1 MPEIFITKEH
11 VNEIL
16 RKDFLMEHHASPKK
30 IQVARA
36 IVNGNRDIIS
46 HFMANGLFTNKQFE
60 RTLNDRKLRIKYAK
74 MVTFLNKGK
83 YTEFDRL
90 YTAIKDRP
98 DTLCGWLD
106 FENEYLETTLNLLPK
121 EESY

>member
-1 MPEIFITKEH
+1 MAEIFISKQQI
-11 VNEIL
+11 NEVL
-16 RKDFLMEHHASPKK
+16 RRDFLMEHHASPKK

-36 IVNGNRDIIS
+36 IVNGNLDIIS
-46 HFMANGLFTNKQFE
+46 HFTANGLFTHKQFE
-60 RTLNDRKLRIKYAK
+60 RILNDKKLQMEYAK
-74 MVTFLNKGK
+74 MAIFLEKGK

-90 YTAIKDRP
+90 YTDIKDRP

-106 FENEYLETTLNLLPK
+106 FENYHLETTLNLLPK